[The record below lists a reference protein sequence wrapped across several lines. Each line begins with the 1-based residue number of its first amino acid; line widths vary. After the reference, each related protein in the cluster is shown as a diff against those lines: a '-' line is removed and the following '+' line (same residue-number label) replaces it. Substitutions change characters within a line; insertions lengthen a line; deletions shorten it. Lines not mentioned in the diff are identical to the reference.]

1 MKLNIGEIVI
11 LKSNPFEDGNF
22 LTCGEKVIIDV
33 KDIHKSQWVMVNG
46 YNDWIDRAWFTKK

>member
-22 LTCGEKVIIDV
+22 LTTCKKVIIDV

-46 YNDWIDRAWFTKK
+46 YNDWIDRTWFTKK

>member
-22 LTCGEKVIIDV
+22 LTSGEKVIIDV

-46 YNDWIDRAWFTKK
+46 YNDWIDRTWFTKK